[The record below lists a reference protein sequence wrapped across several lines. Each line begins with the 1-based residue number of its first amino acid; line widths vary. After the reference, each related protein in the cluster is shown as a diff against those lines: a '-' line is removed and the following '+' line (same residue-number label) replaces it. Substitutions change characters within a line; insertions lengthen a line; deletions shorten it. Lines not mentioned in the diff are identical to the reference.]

1 MEFFNSLPS
10 HFHAFILSMALFI
23 QMLMGVATNHTIV
36 TVSPP
41 ALPQSVATTSL
52 PALSAKTA
60 SSTSTKA
67 PTKTSGVRVSTT
79 KAAKPI
85 VATPSAPAIPET
97 LIPLGQLNT
106 QTRTSLVNILCTTK
120 AGGSF
125 EPISGSGVI
134 IDTRGV
140 ILTNA
145 HVGQF
150 FLLTNYGSTGNIQ
163 CVVRTGSP
171 ATPAYT
177 AELLYLPPTWVNAN
191 ASQIISQQATGTG
204 ENDYSFLLIT
214 GPVSSGMPYPSSFP
228 ALVMN
233 MSDPSVNTSA
243 FLAAYPA
250 GFLGGT
256 TIQTNL
262 YASSALSTVQALY
275 TFNNPSQ
282 VDLVSLGGTVVAQSG
297 SSGGAVINAATGSL
311 IGIITT
317 ETQGTTTSSRDLN
330 AITLAHVNRSLTALG
345 QGGIAGMLGGDVLE
359 KAATFNSTV
368 APSEIQTL
376 EAVLNKASN

>member
-1 MEFFNSLPS
+1 
-10 HFHAFILSMALFI
+10 
-23 QMLMGVATNHTIV
+23 MLIGAATNHTVV

-41 ALPQSVATTSL
+41 TLPQSAATTSL
-52 PALSAKTA
+52 PVPPTKTA
-60 SSTSTKA
+60 SSTPSKVPSKTNIAAVSSTKA
-67 PTKTSGVRVSTT
+67 TKPVATAVSTPP
-79 KAAKPI
+79 API
-85 VATPSAPAIPET
+85 IQAT
-97 LIPLGQLNT
+97 LLPLDQLNT
-106 QTRTSLVNILCTTK
+106 QTRASLVNILCTTK

-134 IDTRGV
+134 VDTRGI

-150 FLLTNYGSTGNIQ
+150 FLLTNYGSTGNVQ

-171 ATPAYT
+171 ATPTYT
-177 AELLYLPPTWVNAN
+177 AELLYLPPAWIEAN
-191 ASQIISQQATGTG
+191 ASQITSQQAVGTG
-204 ENDYSFLLIT
+204 ENDYSFLLIS
-214 GPVSSGMPYPSSFP
+214 GPVSSSVPYPSAFP
-228 ALVMN
+228 ALT
-233 MSDPSVNTSA
+233 MSTTDPSINTNV

-275 TFNNPSQ
+275 TFNDPSQ

-311 IGIITT
+311 IGLITT
-317 ETQGTTTSSRDLN
+317 ETQGTTTASRDLN

-345 QGGIAGMLGGDVLE
+345 QGGITGILTGDVSQ
-359 KAATFNSTV
+359 KANNFNATI
-368 APSEIQTL
+368 APSETQTL